1 MQLARA
7 AFKLTPQNF
16 IKAHQSWPALKVF
29 PFIVHACMMEL
40 WTRPINAH
48 SYVQAL
54 FPSLSQH
61 SIVLLF
67 RDAIHIFPNPNLS
80 FTESFSI
87 QQKAGDVLKPWIII
101 SWKFQLSL
109 RGKEKHQKLMSWAG
123 LDDRHEC
130 FAKKKF
136 LSVSL
141 PLRRKSKLNWWS
153 NDECSRDGYELF

>member
-1 MQLARA
+1 MQLAKTT
-7 AFKLTPQNF
+7 FKLTPQNF

-29 PFIVHACMMEL
+29 PFILHACMMEL

-67 RDAIHIFPNPNLS
+67 RDPFHIFPIHRK
-80 FTESFSI
+80 FFI

-101 SWKFQLSL
+101 SWNFQLSL
-109 RGKEKHQKLMSWAG
+109 RSKKEKHQKLMSWAG

-153 NDECSRDGYELF
+153 NDECSRDGNELF